1 MVVIIELPGRVIGR
15 VNLVNTCKL
24 LHTTNELKC
33 VKFLEWCLHIGKCSD
48 CSIMSR
54 SFEHP
59 MRQIMAAS
67 VGEIVC
73 FASCYIHSTTS
84 YGVLA
89 MCLTLI

>member
-1 MVVIIELPGRVIGR
+1 MVIIELPGRVIGR

-24 LHTTNELKC
+24 LHATNELKC
-33 VKFLEWCLHIGKCSD
+33 VKFLEQCLHVGKCSD
-48 CSIMSR
+48 SSIMSR

-59 MRQIMAAS
+59 LRWIMAAS

-84 YGVLA
+84 YA